1 MKVTYFGHSCFL
13 VEAEGVKI
21 LFDPFITP
29 NSLASDIQADTIEA
43 DYIFISHGHQDHV
56 YDALSIAKRTGATI
70 VGIWEIAEWAK
81 NNGIENVHPMNIGG
95 KWNFNFGKV
104 QMVQAVHSSSFP
116 DGSYAGEPAGFV
128 FQTEG
133 ITFYYAGDTALYTDM
148 QYIGQKY
155 QLNFAFLPVGSN
167 FTMDL
172 EDALTAASYI
182 NVKKVIG
189 MHYDTF
195 PYIVI
200 DHAASVK
207 LADHAGIDLSLMA
220 VGETITI

>member
-155 QLNFAFLPVGSN
+155 HGS
-167 FTMDL
+167 
-172 EDALTAASYI
+172 
-182 NVKKVIG
+182 
-189 MHYDTF
+189 
-195 PYIVI
+195 
-200 DHAASVK
+200 
-207 LADHAGIDLSLMA
+207 
-220 VGETITI
+220 

>member
-13 VEAEGVKI
+13 VEAGGVKI

-29 NSLASDIQADTIEA
+29 NSLASEIQSDTIDA
-43 DYIFISHGHQDHV
+43 NYIFISHGHQDHV

-81 NNGIENVHPMNIGG
+81 NNGVENVHPMNIGG
-95 KWNFNFGKV
+95 KWNFDFGSV

-116 DGSYAGEPAGFV
+116 DGTYAGEPAGFV
-128 FQTEG
+128 FQIEG
-133 ITFYYAGDTALYTDM
+133 TTFYYAGDTALYTDM
-148 QYIGQKY
+148 KYIGEKY
-155 QLNFAFLPVGSN
+155 KLDFAFLPIGSN

-172 EDALTAASYI
+172 EDALTAAEYV

-200 DHAASVK
+200 DHAETFKKAQT
-207 LADHAGIDLSLMA
+207 AGVDLSLMSI
-220 VGETITI
+220 GKTLTF